1 MNKQQCGGRV
11 SCVLHQASCILHP
24 ASSSRRGA
32 HEVACRRAEGH
43 GGVVRELACLIWS
56 MTAVVGGVCGQEGLC
71 TGDAANKAGRLGRV

>member
-1 MNKQQCGGRV
+1 MYPA
-11 SCVLHQASCILHP
+11 SCIKHQASCILHP

-56 MTAVVGGVCGQEGLC
+56 MTAVVGGYADRKGCVRAMRQIKQ
-71 TGDAANKAGRLGRV
+71 AV